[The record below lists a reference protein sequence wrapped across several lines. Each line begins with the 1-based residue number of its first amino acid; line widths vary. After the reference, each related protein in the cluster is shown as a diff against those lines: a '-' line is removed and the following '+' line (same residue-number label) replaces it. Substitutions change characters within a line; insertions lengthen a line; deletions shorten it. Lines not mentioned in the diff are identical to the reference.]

1 MVTSGTT
8 IDAISQQLYDRL
20 LDIDPNNG
28 NLLPALATNW
38 QISDDG
44 LTYVFNLR
52 DDVEFHQTEY
62 FSPTRKLSASDIE
75 FTFNRILDIHHPFHQ
90 TATEYP
96 YFDSVEWREL
106 VKSVKAVTQSQV
118 DFSTKQT

>member
-1 MVTSGTT
+1 MMKRSLLPVAFLALASGCTPAPDAAMLNGLVYCTEGSPESFNPQLVTSGTT

-44 LTYVFNLR
+44 
-52 DDVEFHQTEY
+52 
-62 FSPTRKLSASDIE
+62 
-75 FTFNRILDIHHPFHQ
+75 
-90 TATEYP
+90 
-96 YFDSVEWREL
+96 W
-106 VKSVKAVTQSQV
+106 
-118 DFSTKQT
+118 